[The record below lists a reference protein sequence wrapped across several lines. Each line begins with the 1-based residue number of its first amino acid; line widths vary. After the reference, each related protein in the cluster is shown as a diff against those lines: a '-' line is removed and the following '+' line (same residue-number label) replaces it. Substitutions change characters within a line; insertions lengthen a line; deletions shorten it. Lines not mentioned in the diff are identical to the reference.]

1 MSALIGRP
9 LVRRLSPVVMLLLA
23 CLLVVAGGEAAEAQ
37 MPRGSMSP
45 QYQYQPPV
53 QSRSPQLRFAGQP
66 ELSQSVLAAP
76 ETLATPLGDPE
87 GTNRSRDT
95 LTSARSVNAEFS
107 SDALICDAS
116 GCDSGNCCSICGASG
131 CKGCDPWALFP
142 NCTPPGLLQ
151 WMQAHHDACGT
162 CWSGQVD
169 AVLFWRNAPPS
180 RELATSVP
188 TTGGTPV
195 SALNADQLNSE
206 LAGGPRIG
214 IVRKDACGNAAEFVY
229 LSAGS
234 FRSERTLPDV
244 TGFQYEPANIFGN
257 STQTFRQGT
266 ASLGS
271 SFQTFEANSRT
282 RIGGSAFS
290 FISGFRWLEWQ
301 ESFAMNTSL
310 GPNTYDYS
318 SRVINSLYG
327 GQVGVDAW
335 LLTMPWIKIDSWL
348 KGGAYYNNAV
358 QHTAYASS
366 VPGEST
372 FSNTVAG
379 SPAAGSFVG
388 EVGIN
393 GIIPVSPCVNFR
405 FGYTALWLE
414 TIALATQQ
422 LSSQNAL
429 ATNGSTV
436 LQGVN
441 FGFEGNW

>member
-9 LVRRLSPVVMLLLA
+9 LFQRLSPVVMLLLA
-23 CLLVVAGGEAAEAQ
+23 YLLVLAGGVSAEAQ

-45 QYQYQPPV
+45 QYQYQPPR
-53 QSRSPQLRFAGQP
+53 QPGTPQLRFAGQP
-66 ELSQSVLAAP
+66 APSQSVLAAP
-76 ETLATPLGDPE
+76 ETLAMPLGDPE
-87 GTNRSRDT
+87 GTDRSRDA
-95 LTSARSVNAEFS
+95 LTSAGSVTAEFS
-107 SDALICDAS
+107 SGELICDAS

-188 TTGGTPV
+188 IGGTPV

-234 FRSERTLPDV
+234 FRSERSLPDISGS
-244 TGFQYEPANIFGN
+244 TYSPASIFGA
-257 STQTFRQGT
+257 TTPTFLQG
-266 ASLGS
+266 SVGLGS
-271 SFQTFEANSRT
+271 SIQTFEANSRT

-301 ESFAMNTSL
+301 EAFSMNTAS
-310 GPNTYDYS
+310 GTDRS
-318 SRVINSLYG
+318 SYTSSVINSLYG
-327 GQVGVDAW
+327 GQIGVDAW
-335 LLTMPWIKIDSWL
+335 LLTMPWLKIDSWL

-358 QHTAYASS
+358 QHTALTSN
-366 VPGEST
+366 VPGTST
-372 FSNTVAG
+372 FTNAVSG

-393 GIIPVSPCVNFR
+393 GVVPVSPCVNFR
-405 FGYTALWLE
+405 FGYTAFWLE
-414 TIALATQQ
+414 SIALATQQ
-422 LSSQNAL
+422 LSNQNAL
-429 ATNGSTV
+429 ATNGGAV

>member
-9 LVRRLSPVVMLLLA
+9 LFQRLSPVVMLLLA
-23 CLLVVAGGEAAEAQ
+23 HLLVVAGGEATEAQ

-45 QYQYQPPV
+45 QYQYQPASQP
-53 QSRSPQLRFAGQP
+53 RAPQLRFAGQP
-66 ELSQSVLAAP
+66 TSSQSVLAAP
-76 ETLATPLGDPE
+76 ETLAMPLGDPE
-87 GTNRSRDT
+87 GANRSRES
-95 LTSARSVNAEFS
+95 LTSASSVNAEFS

-116 GCDSGNCCSICGASG
+116 GCDSGNCCSICGDSG

-188 TTGGTPV
+188 VSGTPV

-214 IVRKDACGNAAEFVY
+214 IVRKDTCGNAAEFVY

-234 FRSERTLPDV
+234 FRSERSLPDISGS
-244 TGFQYEPANIFGN
+244 TYSPASIFGA
-257 STQTFRQGT
+257 TTPTFLQGSV
-266 ASLGS
+266 SLGS

-301 ESFAMNTSL
+301 EAFSMNTAS
-310 GPNTYDYS
+310 GTDRS
-318 SRVINSLYG
+318 SYTSSVINSLYG
-327 GQVGVDAW
+327 GQIGVDAW
-335 LLTMPWIKIDSWL
+335 LLTMPWLKVDSWL

-358 QHTAYASS
+358 QHTALTSN
-366 VPGEST
+366 VPGTST
-372 FSNTVAG
+372 FTNAVSG

-393 GIIPVSPCVNFR
+393 GVVPVSPCVNFR
-405 FGYTALWLE
+405 FGYTAFWLE
-414 TIALATQQ
+414 SIALATQQ
-422 LSSQNAL
+422 LSNQNAL
-429 ATNGSTV
+429 ATNGGTV